1 MKYIQYTTLALSCFL
16 TGCITAPGTIQELS
30 ERQKNLET
38 DMDRMSDTLT
48 DIQRRIEIQGA
59 RIRNL
64 EQNYSDIYLKIDELQ
79 AKPVAGA
86 PSAAVP
92 SEETVG
98 PPAPAGAA
106 STTTEEKD
114 LYLRAGKLY
123 NQGQFLNA
131 ILAYQVFIDTYPNDS
146 RVADAYLKQGLSLV
160 RIGRKDGAKYFF
172 RTLINRFPNT
182 PEADRAREEL
192 KSIESE

>member
-1 MKYIQYTTLALSCFL
+1 MKYLQYTTLALSCFL
-16 TGCITAPGTIQELS
+16 TGCITAPGTIQELG
-30 ERQKNLET
+30 ERQDNLET
-38 DMDRMSDTLT
+38 EMDRMSDTLT
-48 DIQRRIEIQGA
+48 DVQRRIEIQSA

-64 EQNYSDIYLKIDELQ
+64 EQNYSDIYLKIDELR
-79 AKPVAGA
+79 AKPPAGA
-86 PSAAVP
+86 PPAAEP
-92 SEETVG
+92 PGETVG
-98 PPAPAGAA
+98 PPAPSGGPA
-106 STTTEEKD
+106 EEKD
-114 LYLRAGKLY
+114 LYVRAGKHY

-172 RTLINRFPNT
+172 KTLINRFPNS
-182 PEADRAREEL
+182 PEAERAREEL